1 MRPPAVADPG
11 PKSTSQQHVE
21 RGRDPRL
28 RLQLRR
34 DRLAQH
40 LRRQGLRPRAPSRG
54 RGRRGGEPSELIKL
68 RLLQQLV
75 DRGVHEPNKFY
86 LQGAWRAR
94 GEYHEL
100 AGTHGHITLHYRAKD
115 VNLVLSPTGDPVE
128 LMLGLQGAQLIG
140 AANADAAR
148 PRITVTQDGAAL
160 LDTNA
165 GADVRTVDGVATV
178 TPSRP
183 RMARLVSNP
192 SFEEHELRVDVY
204 GRGAALYA
212 FTFTTC
218 VA

>member
-75 DRGVHEPNKFY
+75 DRGVAVGKHG
-86 LQGAWRAR
+86 GAVA
-94 GEYHEL
+94 E
-100 AGTHGHITLHYRAKD
+100 
-115 VNLVLSPTGDPVE
+115 PVE
-128 LMLGLQGAQLIG
+128 DDAEVLGVAV
-140 AANADAAR
+140 DEE
-148 PRITVTQDGAAL
+148 AAL
-160 LDTNA
+160 K
-165 GADVRTVDGVATV
+165 RF
-178 TPSRP
+178 R
-183 RMARLVSNP
+183 
-192 SFEEHELRVDVY
+192 
-204 GRGAALYA
+204 
-212 FTFTTC
+212 C
-218 VA
+218 